1 MNMYNVTMSHV
12 SVVIPAWNEEKYLHD
27 ALDAIDKQTVRPVE
41 VIVVDNNSVD
51 NTAKIAAKRGAKVIK
66 ESVQGI
72 TAARNAGFNAA
83 QGTIIAR
90 TDADT
95 HVPPNWIETIVNVF
109 GQDNSIVG
117 VSGPTTFFDLQ
128 SDKTSHKGSTF
139 FAETYVTLARLI
151 HGHEVLIGPNMGV
164 RKSAWEKIK
173 TQVNLNDALVHE
185 DIDLAYNLS
194 KVGIVTFDKELVVEI
209 SSRRIKYN
217 PKSFFVDY
225 VMKHKP
231 GLVRHLKSL

>member
-1 MNMYNVTMSHV
+1 MYMSNV

-27 ALDAIDKQTVRPVE
+27 ALDAIERQTVQPIE
-41 VIVVDNNSVD
+41 VIVVDNNSID
-51 NTAKIAAKRGAKVIK
+51 NTAEIASKRGAKVVK
-66 ESVQGI
+66 ETVQGI

-83 QGTIIAR
+83 KGAIIAR

-95 HVPPNWIETIVNVF
+95 HVPPHWIEEIINVF
-109 GQDNSIVG
+109 DQDSDIVG
-117 VSGPTTFFDLQ
+117 VSGPTTFFDLEAK
-128 SDKTSHKGSTF
+128 STNRGGSKL
-139 FAETYVTLARLI
+139 FANIYVHLARLI
-151 HGHEVLIGPNMGV
+151 HGHEILIGPNMAV

-173 TQVNLNDALVHE
+173 MNVDLDDSHVHE

-194 KVGIVTFDKELVVEI
+194 KVGILKFDSELVVEI

-217 PKSFFVDY
+217 PKSFFIDY
-225 VMKHKP
+225 AMKHKP